1 MASPFRNDEPLWYN
15 VGVWG
20 QLGYAVPN
28 FADRPTT
35 LNNNIASIVDMTGRN
50 LAAIMMH
57 EDAWLRT
64 PPSINTLTR
73 IHKLVVRARAL
84 VSARAVPPGKAN
96 MEAVHTTPSAEDFLI
111 FPVPFFRVRN
121 RWMKEWCG
129 LILAC
134 LSECVQHTENFKA
147 YEISTA
153 FGGLYGQ
160 YIDRV
165 YRMMC
170 TEMFG
175 ITATVYD
182 AAAGGFALTDV
193 QLAAYNPYAWFTS
206 TELIDVVA
214 PDFPMPTE
222 QDYELLG
229 NGIPA
234 SKLAGLARYPS
245 GTSPLEGIEGPAS
258 PTNGGTNGAA
268 SSAAF
273 PQPIGP

>member
-28 FADRPTT
+28 FADRATT

-57 EDAWLRT
+57 EDVWLRT

-73 IHKLVVRARAL
+73 IHKLVVRAR
-84 VSARAVPPGKAN
+84 SIISSRAVPPGRPN
-96 MEAVHTTPSAEDFLI
+96 MEAVHTTPAAEDFLI
-111 FPVPFFRVRN
+111 YPVPFFRVRN
-121 RWMKEWCG
+121 RWLKEWCG

-134 LSECVQHTENFKA
+134 LAECTQHTENLKA
-147 YEISTA
+147 YEISTT

-175 ITATVYD
+175 VTAADYD
-182 AAAGGFALTDV
+182 KTPGFALTDA
-193 QLAAYNPYAWFTS
+193 QLAAYDPFKWFTS
-206 TELIDVVA
+206 TELIDVVP
-214 PDFPMPTE
+214 PDFPLPTE

-234 SKLAGLARYPS
+234 SKLAGISRYPS
-245 GTSPLEGIEGPAS
+245 ATPPLSGIDPPSPL
-258 PTNGGTNGAA
+258 TNSSVAGAGA
-268 SSAAF
+268 GNAF
-273 PQPIGP
+273 PAPPGP